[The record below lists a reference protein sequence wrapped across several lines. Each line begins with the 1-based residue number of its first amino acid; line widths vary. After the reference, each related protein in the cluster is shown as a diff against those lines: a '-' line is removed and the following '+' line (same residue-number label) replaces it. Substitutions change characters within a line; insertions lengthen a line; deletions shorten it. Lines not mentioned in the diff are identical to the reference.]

1 MKRVKKITA
10 LTLSLVL
17 AGQICSAGINYIGS
31 TDGAIVCAY
40 AQDSMK
46 IQGADWKYGLGD
58 SLGFNETTYKSIEK
72 GTTNDNWR
80 DGSVTAN
87 GEIGFIESC
96 DPKEDVF
103 IFNNTK
109 IVTDGTDI
117 YETPVISGILDEQ
130 RKGAITQDNFPWIN
144 EVNSYAQS
152 QYGTGWGTTWPRP
165 YQPAAQYRLI
175 NNSYSEENSSDYNRY
190 TNYETGEVGVQWKD
204 ADGNEW
210 NRKSFASRSDDVIV
224 TYIEAPEGQELDITL
239 YMDHLVEMRNQGTT
253 YNRPDSDYVV
263 TEDGNGYAFGMVA
276 KYPIQNRKGSKN
288 VQPTKFANGGWG
300 TATRV
305 ITDGNVD
312 YAAEKRDI
320 KVPSSFNGGT
330 ISNANDPKL
339 TVTGTRTLMLITK
352 VDRIDEGCNNVA
364 DVKDKL
370 YDRMLSE
377 IDGLVAGKSIN
388 SGIEGYNKL
397 LEPHVAIHGGMFN
410 NVRIDLCETDDEKAD
425 RQLTNTELIAKQN
438 ADKNVINKAFLER
451 IYNNGRFGLICASGY
466 GSTRLGAI
474 WNGAWNPDWSGDFTL
489 DANTNLQI
497 SGMNTGNMRGAGDG
511 YINFIVRM
519 VEDWDDDAA
528 NVYGMEDAIKAPPRV
543 DGTGEAGSFHF
554 IEGFPHIYVNG
565 ITDWLIIPIFEYW
578 QCYGNQQI
586 PVGKDVDIERNREVL
601 DYTDADVERITS
613 SGYMDL
619 EKDILYPMLKKTMNF
634 WLQYVD
640 ERYYTDGNGVEHAD
654 DGTTM
659 SEAIAAGDDGCRYI
673 YTPGYS
679 PENSPAGY
687 GDNSREALAY
697 NTTMDIA
704 ASRDTLFMARQI
716 IEAVNPSDKAQLLNE
731 WSEFEKRIPDYMYA
745 DTGELKEWASPN
757 LGDKHSHRHVSHAYV
772 AWPGYETQSSDALR
786 VGVIKAMDARSAAY
800 GGQEASESHG
810 PTHKALVEAR
820 LKNVTGLE
828 NVLKYL
834 LTNNYQ
840 YSTMMTS
847 HNANHSSTY
856 CTDSAFGIMGAV
868 NEMLLYSN
876 TGVIEIVPALLSDM
890 YKGSIKGLRA
900 RCNTQCDV
908 NWDLDSWKAS
918 VTMTSDEDNNT
929 VKVRCGKDWQSARI
943 NGVKQNIRTD
953 SDKMPYV
960 EVTLQKGKAVT
971 VEFELA
977 ETDKRVSVTTDT
989 DVTKAVSVGTEINF
1003 NAKYTFTRTEID
1015 NAEWHVVNAA
1025 DNSETGL
1032 VVTDGN
1038 LTVTE
1043 AVKGK
1048 TLKVYCI
1055 SPDGIRSNDIIFHVA
1070 TGGAETFDVVASKTD
1085 DDLGVYITNDGQAK
1099 EVAVIWSAYDSE
1111 GKLAGVGEQDLSL
1124 SANGYGTVNVPAGWN
1139 KETGYKTT
1147 LFIWDKNTL
1156 TPYVPE
1162 KVIQ

>member
-1 MKRVKKITA
+1 MRKAKRITA
-10 LTLSLVL
+10 LSLAIIFAVQTVNSGTMYAAAPKG
-17 AGQICSAGINYIGS
+17 AGEYKM
-31 TDGAIVCAY
+31 DAY
-40 AQDSMK
+40 DTE
-46 IQGADWKYGLGD
+46 WKYGLNGA
-58 SLGFNETTYKSIEK
+58 LGFNENTYKSIEK
-72 GTTNDNWR
+72 STTNDNWR

-130 RKGAITQDNFPWIN
+130 RKGAITRDNFPWIN
-144 EVNSYAQS
+144 EVNRYAS
-152 QYGTGWGTTWPRP
+152 EQYGTGWGTTWPRP
-165 YQPAAQYRLI
+165 YQPAAQYRII
-175 NNSYSEENSSDYNRY
+175 NNSYTPENSQDYNRY

-204 ADGNEW
+204 AEGNEW
-210 NRKSFASRSDDVIV
+210 NRRSFASRQDDFIV
-224 TYIEAPEGQELDITL
+224 TYIEAPEGKELDLTL
-239 YMDHLVEMRNQGTT
+239 TMDHLVEMRNQGTT
-253 YNRPDSDYVV
+253 YARPDSDYVV
-263 TEDGNGYAFGMVA
+263 TEDARGYAFGTVA

-288 VQPTKFANGGWG
+288 VQETKFARGGWA
-300 TATRV
+300 TATRI

-312 YAAEKRDI
+312 YAADKRDI

-330 ISNANDPKL
+330 LNNVNDPKL
-339 TVTGTRTLMLITK
+339 TVTNTRTLMLVTK
-352 VDRIDEGCNNVA
+352 VDRIDSGCNNVS
-364 DVKDKL
+364 DVKTEL
-370 YDRMLSE
+370 YDSLLES
-377 IDGLVAGKSIN
+377 IDAHTSGLNSSIE
-388 SGIEGYNKL
+388 SYNIL
-397 LEPHVAIHGGMFN
+397 LEPHVQIHGGMFN
-410 NVRIDLCETDDEKAD
+410 NVRVDLCATDEEKAD
-425 RQLTNTELIAKQN
+425 RELTNTELIAKQN
-438 ADKNVINKAFLER
+438 SNKDVINKAFLER

-519 VEDWDDDAA
+519 VEDWDDDAE
-528 NVYGMEDAIKAPPRV
+528 NVYGMTDAIKAPPRV

-586 PVGKDVDIERNREVL
+586 PVGKDVDIDRNKEVL
-601 DYTDADVERITS
+601 DYTDADVERIKS

-659 SEAIAAGDDGCRYI
+659 SEAIAAGDDGCKYI

-704 ASRDTLFMARQI
+704 ASRDTLFMARMI
-716 IEAVNPSDKAQLLNE
+716 TEKVNPADKAQLFST
-731 WSEFEKRIPDYMYA
+731 WAEFEKRIPDYMYA

-876 TGVIEIVPALLSDM
+876 TGVVEIVPALLSDM

-908 NWDLDSWKAS
+908 SWDLDSWKAS
-918 VTMTSDEDNNT
+918 VTMTSDTDNNV
-929 VKVRCGKDWQSARI
+929 VKVRCGQDWSSASI
-943 NGVKQNIRTD
+943 NGVKQNISTD
-953 SDKMPYV
+953 SDRMPYV
-960 EVTLQKGKAVT
+960 EVKLQKGTPVT
-971 VEFELA
+971 VDFELSDINRRVTA
-977 ETDKRVSVTTDT
+977 NTETDL
-989 DVTKAVSVGTEINF
+989 TKPVSVGTALKF
-1003 NAKYTFTRTEID
+1003 YAQYTFTREEIN
-1015 NAEWHVVNAA
+1015 NAQWHVVNAS
-1025 DNSETGL
+1025 DNSESGL
-1032 VVTDGN
+1032 QISADGELAVTS
-1038 LTVTE
+1038 
-1043 AVKGK
+1043 AAAGK
-1048 TLKVYCI
+1048 TLKVYCM
-1055 SPDGIRSNDIIFHVA
+1055 SPDGIKSNEVIFHVSS
-1070 TGGAETFDVVASKTD
+1070 GGAETFAAVSAMTD

-1099 EVAVIWSAYDSE
+1099 ELAVIWAEYDAE
-1111 GKLAGVGEQDLSL
+1111 GGLAGVSEKDISL
-1124 SANGYGTVNVPAGWN
+1124 SANGYGAVNIIAGWN
-1139 KETGYKTT
+1139 KGAGYKTT

-1156 TPYVPE
+1156 TPYTPE